1 MLSGLSDLLWNPTN
15 RNPVHRLI
23 PAEHQQ
29 DPVTAGPIVAVGKAV
44 QCTTAILINNGTG
57 AGEWVYH
64 ADRVG
69 KGHSRPS
76 ERVGSKTE
84 IL

>member
-44 QCTTAILINNGTG
+44 GKAVQCSAPPRSLSTMGRALGNGFTTL
-57 AGEWVYH
+57 
-64 ADRVG
+64 
-69 KGHSRPS
+69 
-76 ERVGSKTE
+76 TE
-84 IL
+84 